1 MKNIW
6 KTYASN
12 IWKTSEQLTLNSMN
26 FCSEFSKAHKF
37 FHVSIVKK
45 LLKYIQFAKYLFVS
59 YVYGITAS
67 FSYLVT
73 PSFRSIN
80 SLLFEIREAT
90 KLSKSKKKISLD
102 RIKFYWQTSVN
113 FVGKNLPEKRF
124 PHKVF
129 LFFFKRINIESFRG
143 EMPSTEK
150 MELFWKKFSS
160 SIIACAILRRKSL
173 LLFYSFHRV
182 PKHYWKTK
190 MLERIHQRYDD
201 IKFFIKISSKLR

>member
-1 MKNIW
+1 
-6 KTYASN
+6 
-12 IWKTSEQLTLNSMN
+12 MN

-59 YVYGITAS
+59 YVYDIITS

-73 PSFRSIN
+73 LPFRSIN

-90 KLSKSKKKISLD
+90 KLSKSKKKVSLD

-113 FVGKNLPEKRF
+113 FGGKNLPEKRF

-129 LFFFKRINIESFRG
+129 HFFFKRINIESFCG

-150 MELFWKKFSS
+150 MKFFWKKNSQVV
-160 SIIACAILRRKSL
+160 L
-173 LLFYSFHRV
+173 
-182 PKHYWKTK
+182 
-190 MLERIHQRYDD
+190 
-201 IKFFIKISSKLR
+201 